1 MRRLTINVDMDG
13 VVYDFNGRMTELG
26 EVYLG
31 RKLPVTTTW
40 DMAAAWGMQEDEWY
54 ELFHRAILED
64 ELFRGGLAIEK
75 AVPALHLLSRQ
86 HRVRIVTS
94 KRLRYPSSTLAAQVQ
109 TLHWLADHELLNEV
123 EVAFTGNK
131 QGYQADIVI
140 DDKPNFK
147 WAQTGTSN
155 LLFDQPWNQT
165 YDGNDVR
172 IPDHRVLS
180 HGQQVWRVR
189 GWDQVLDFVGWKAN
203 PVDLT
208 VKRPEWVN

>member
-140 DDKPNFK
+140 DTSRTSSGRRPARAICCSISRGIRPTMATMFGFRI
-147 WAQTGTSN
+147 TGC
-155 LLFDQPWNQT
+155 
-165 YDGNDVR
+165 
-172 IPDHRVLS
+172 
-180 HGQQVWRVR
+180 
-189 GWDQVLDFVGWKAN
+189 
-203 PVDLT
+203 
-208 VKRPEWVN
+208 